1 MCSISRNYR
10 FGVRVGVIFC
20 AAAILVGSTL
30 VAFAQSSDEERVRQA
45 KIDTFIQIA
54 REQVKRGL
62 YPQAQAELDKT
73 ATTEYAAFV
82 SDPQRKEIASLLE
95 AIQAAE
101 KERQRVVQTLMES
114 DALAAQGNYT
124 QAAALVR
131 QIQSSP
137 YISEQEKKIVA
148 ASLKDYD
155 EKNKLRQGQMQAVY
169 DEAVRQYKAGQ
180 LDAARA
186 GFSEVALSGVSV
198 RGDQPAG
205 DYLLAIDLQRSAASQ
220 GQPVQA
226 AEQPM
231 PQAVA
236 QTLVVDQA
244 PLAQSVAVVAAADS
258 QADAGAESAYLQVIR
273 RERAVRID
281 YTTAIVNDALSRAQA
296 LRQEA
301 RFEEGRQVLRRAI
314 STVERNKLLLGDA
327 LFADYMA
334 KLNNEDQALNEQ
346 QRTWQ
351 AEQDQKRQLEA
362 TQITESIRSTIETQR
377 AKAIEDYMDRA
388 YAFQAEQRYEESL
401 GQLEQLLAI
410 DPLNQRAL
418 IMRKSLEH
426 WTRYVEQRRIQE
438 ETDREE
444 LELLLEANRRSV
456 PFSKEINYPRNW
468 KEIAARRE
476 KALQEPLSPADIL
489 VNKQLEQTIDLT
501 MLTQETTLEEAINL
515 LRNSVEPPL
524 AIVVQWGDLT
534 QNAFIER
541 DTPVNISGEGL
552 VAIVLRT
559 ALSRILQAV
568 SSAAMAELGY
578 VVEDGIITIA
588 TRDSLPTSFKNEV
601 YDVSDLL
608 NPPANYDEDNQQT
621 QGGMGGQGGGMGG
634 GMSGGMGGGM
644 GGGMMGGMGG
654 GMGGGMMGGG
664 MGGGMSGGMGG
675 GMGGGMMGGVGNWR
689 SMYRAYQLIYT
700 IQQTI
705 DPDTWYEEGGD
716 GRIDQYGES
725 KLIIWQ
731 TPEVHKQIKA
741 FLDMLRADLGQQV
754 AIEARFLLVDENY
767 LEDIGFDIQLLRF
780 QAGGHFGDDGFVSIT
795 QDSADHVIPRA
806 DSTSVPGSL
815 GGNSIP
821 PAMQIASSF
830 QNLDD
835 LQVQFLIRATQ
846 MHRNSRQL
854 TAPKAVVMNGES
866 ATMSVNTTRRIVSN
880 SSLVSESVGVGDVPL
895 LSTYWERELD
905 DVDTGVQMSI
915 TPTITADKK
924 YVILRISTYL
934 LDLINSTDITV
945 TAIAGGELLTDT
957 FTLPTTRSSS
967 IRTRVSV
974 PDRGTVLLGGLTLT
988 GEVERESGV
997 PILSKIPLLNRLFSN
1012 RSEVKDKQI
1021 LLILVKPTIMLQEET
1036 EQDAISAMSAK

>member
-1 MCSISRNYR
+1 
-10 FGVRVGVIFC
+10 
-20 AAAILVGSTL
+20 
-30 VAFAQSSDEERVRQA
+30 
-45 KIDTFIQIA
+45 
-54 REQVKRGL
+54 
-62 YPQAQAELDKT
+62 
-73 ATTEYAAFV
+73 
-82 SDPQRKEIASLLE
+82 
-95 AIQAAE
+95 
-101 KERQRVVQTLMES
+101 
-114 DALAAQGNYT
+114 
-124 QAAALVR
+124 
-131 QIQSSP
+131 
-137 YISEQEKKIVA
+137 
-148 ASLKDYD
+148 
-155 EKNKLRQGQMQAVY
+155 
-169 DEAVRQYKAGQ
+169 
-180 LDAARA
+180 
-186 GFSEVALSGVSV
+186 
-198 RGDQPAG
+198 
-205 DYLLAIDLQRSAASQ
+205 
-220 GQPVQA
+220 
-226 AEQPM
+226 
-231 PQAVA
+231 
-236 QTLVVDQA
+236 
-244 PLAQSVAVVAAADS
+244 
-258 QADAGAESAYLQVIR
+258 
-273 RERAVRID
+273 
-281 YTTAIVNDALSRAQA
+281 
-296 LRQEA
+296 
-301 RFEEGRQVLRRAI
+301 
-314 STVERNKLLLGDA
+314 
-327 LFADYMA
+327 
-334 KLNNEDQALNEQ
+334 
-346 QRTWQ
+346 
-351 AEQDQKRQLEA
+351 
-362 TQITESIRSTIETQR
+362 
-377 AKAIEDYMDRA
+377 
-388 YAFQAEQRYEESL
+388 
-401 GQLEQLLAI
+401 
-410 DPLNQRAL
+410 
-418 IMRKSLEH
+418 
-426 WTRYVEQRRIQE
+426 
-438 ETDREE
+438 
-444 LELLLEANRRSV
+444 
-456 PFSKEINYPRNW
+456 
-468 KEIAARRE
+468 
-476 KALQEPLSPADIL
+476 
-489 VNKQLEQTIDLT
+489 
-501 MLTQETTLEEAINL
+501 
-515 LRNSVEPPL
+515 
-524 AIVVQWGDLT
+524 
-534 QNAFIER
+534 
-541 DTPVNISGEGL
+541 
-552 VAIVLRT
+552 
-559 ALSRILQAV
+559 
-568 SSAAMAELGY
+568 
-578 VVEDGIITIA
+578 
-588 TRDSLPTSFKNEV
+588 
-601 YDVSDLL
+601 
-608 NPPANYDEDNQQT
+608 
-621 QGGMGGQGGGMGG
+621 
-634 GMSGGMGGGM
+634 
-644 GGGMMGGMGG
+644 
-654 GMGGGMMGGG
+654 
-664 MGGGMSGGMGG
+664 MGG